1 MTHIAPVFDGT
12 TVDASAPAKSR
23 RVMDDYE
30 AWVEEVIPYYV
41 AAADTGQ
48 PFTIC
53 SVAIDNT
60 LPDPPHPKSQW
71 GGLPARLQD
80 DGIIRHHGYG
90 PSARCRKSLVYVWIG
105 VPVRLRE
112 LVAARRREER
122 AARRTARIEQRKA
135 AAA

>member
-1 MTHIAPVFDGT
+1 MSHVQPVFEDT
-12 TVDASAPAKSR
+12 APAIPAPAKIR
-23 RVMDDYE
+23 RIVDDYE
-30 AWVEEVIPYYV
+30 AWVDEVTPAFV
-41 AAADTGQ
+41 AAADSGM

-53 SVAIDNT
+53 SVATDKN

-80 DGIIRHHGYG
+80 AGLIRHHGYG

-112 LVAARRREER
+112 LVAARRRDER
-122 AARRTARIEQRKA
+122 AARRNARAGQRRA
-135 AAA
+135 A